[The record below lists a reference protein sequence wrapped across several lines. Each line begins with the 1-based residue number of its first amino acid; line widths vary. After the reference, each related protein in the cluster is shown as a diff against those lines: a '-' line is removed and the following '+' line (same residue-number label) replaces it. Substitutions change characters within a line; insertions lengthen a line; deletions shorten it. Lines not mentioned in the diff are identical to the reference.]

1 MSRTHRGPVVVP
13 GLTVNAERDFNRAL
27 KLFNKKVQE
36 SNKLR
41 EVRERMY
48 YEPPSVKK
56 QTRKKMARKRW
67 LKKVEQMT
75 ENGTWT
81 RREKQKRDY

>member
-1 MSRTHRGPVVVP
+1 MSRHNKGPIRLA

-41 EVRERMY
+41 DVRDRMH

-56 QTRKKMARKRW
+56 QKNKKMARKRW
-67 LKKVEQMT
+67 LKKIEQMK
-75 ENGTWT
+75 ENGSWT
-81 RREKQKRDY
+81 HRD